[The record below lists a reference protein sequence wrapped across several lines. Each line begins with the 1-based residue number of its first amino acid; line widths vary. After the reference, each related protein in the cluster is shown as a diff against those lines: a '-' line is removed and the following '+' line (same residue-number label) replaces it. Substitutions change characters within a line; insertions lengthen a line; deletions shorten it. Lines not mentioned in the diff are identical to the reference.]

1 MTELATL
8 ARPYAEAAFKR
19 AKETGS
25 AGKWAE
31 ALQFLALTVQD
42 ADMAEIVNN
51 PRVSKE
57 KIQQLLLDICRD
69 QVDAEVI
76 NLLKLLI
83 QNGKLKLLPK
93 ISALYEEYKAQDEGY
108 VNVDLYSAY
117 ALTKAE
123 QSKYVAML
131 EKQLDKKV
139 NATVSVDKSLIGGI
153 LAKAGDK
160 VIDGSVSGQ
169 LHQLAKRL

>member
-8 ARPYAEAAFKR
+8 ARPYSEAAFKL
-19 AKETGS
+19 AKETGKADAWSDALRFLS
-25 AGKWAE
+25 AV
-31 ALQFLALTVQD
+31 VQD
-42 ADMAEIVNN
+42 SDMAAIVKN

-57 KIQQLLLDICRD
+57 KIKQLLLDICQDRID
-69 QVDAEVI
+69 TEAT
-76 NLLKLLI
+76 NLLRLLI
-83 QNGKLKLLPK
+83 ENGKLKLLPT
-93 ISALYEEYKAQDEGY
+93 ISVMYEQYKADDEGY
-108 VNVDLYSAY
+108 VNVDLYSAF

-131 EKQLDKKV
+131 EKHLNKKV
-139 NATVSVDKSLIGGI
+139 NAVVSVDKSLIGGI